1 MSNTKKYWKGI
12 EELQETPEFLNLKQ
26 NEFAE
31 ELPVDEFLGNDS
43 VGTTQTNRRDF
54 LKVLGFSVT
63 AASLAACEAP
73 VRKAIPYLNKPEEI
87 TPGVANYYA
96 STYWDGQ
103 DFGGIVVKTR
113 EARPIKVDG
122 NELCP
127 VSMGGSS
134 ARMQASVL
142 SLYDSA
148 RLRSPMKGGKDS
160 DWNTIDTEVKG
171 KLAAIAAAGGS
182 IRILTSTII
191 SPSMKSALAE
201 FSTKYPGAQ
210 VITYDAVSQKAIAD
224 AHLAS
229 HGKAMLPTYN
239 FENADVVLGIGC
251 DFLANWISPVE
262 HARQYAAKRKVS
274 KANMNM
280 SRHIQIE
287 SLLTVT
293 GSNADKRIAL
303 KPSQLASAAVMLYN
317 KLTGNALAV
326 KGTDKDSEIAKAAS
340 ELTKAGSGKAL
351 VVCGINDPNVQMV
364 VNAINMHLGAYG
376 STINK
381 DVEDF
386 TRQGN
391 DAAVQSLISD
401 MSSRKVAA
409 LIVAGVNPVYS
420 LPNGEAFKSA
430 LASVDLTVSLSDVAD
445 ETASACKIIA
455 PSHHYL
461 ESWNDVNPR
470 SGYYALGQPVIN
482 PLGKTRHALESILV
496 WSDNTTSAHDYI
508 AKYWETVIYPSNSSA
523 VAGGFTAFWN
533 KTLHDGMLPKITQV
547 AAPAVAATTDNSA
560 GKVIVPI
567 ISAPAPA
574 SISMDLNAAASAI
587 SSKASSAN
595 GTEVVVYEKTGMG
608 WGAQA
613 NNPWLQEL
621 PDPITKATWDNYILM
636 NPDEMKEK
644 GLNVLMGQE
653 QLSDIVELKSGS
665 VTLSLPALA
674 QPGLPK
680 GVVAVAVGYGRTAA
694 GKTANG
700 IGANAFALVGNANGF
715 FQYSASGASV
725 SDSKGKYNI
734 AATQTHHTMMGR
746 EIVKETTLEAYRKDQ
761 RAGNEQ
767 ILLATNSAVV
777 GKNGKATPQELD
789 LWDNFEYKNHFWNM
803 AIDLNSCIGCGSC
816 VVSCTAENN
825 VPVVGKDEVRR
836 SREMHWMR
844 IDRYY
849 TSDMNEE
856 VAEKDGVGAIDKFL
870 AMEVPSTGDS
880 LEVVFQPVMCQ
891 HCNQAPCETVCPV
904 LATTHS
910 LEGLNQMTYNR
921 CIGTRY
927 CANNCPYK
935 VRRFNWFRYNEN
947 EQFDFNMFDDMGK
960 MVLNPD
966 VTVRSRGVMEKCSM
980 CIQRIQ
986 AGKLSAKKK
995 GERPVDG
1002 SIKTACQQA
1011 CPTNAITFGDF
1022 NDENSAVRKAW
1033 NDERKYQLLEEVGT
1047 QPSVY
1052 YLTKVRNKSAN
1063 SNA

>member
-31 ELPVDEFLGNDS
+31 ELPVDKFLGDDNL
-43 VGTTQTNRRDF
+43 VNTNTNRRDF

-96 STYWDGQ
+96 SSYWDGQ
-103 DFGGIVVKTR
+103 DFASVVIKTR
-113 EARPIKVDG
+113 EGRPIKVDG
-122 NELCP
+122 NELCNITG
-127 VSMGGSS
+127 GGST
-134 ARMQASVL
+134 ARVQASVL
-142 SLYDSA
+142 SLYDSN
-148 RLRSPMKGGKDS
+148 RLRKPQINGKSAEWTAVDS
-160 DWNTIDTEVKG
+160 EVKS
-171 KLAAIAAAGGS
+171 KLEAISARGGN

-191 SPSMKSALAE
+191 SPSVKAAVAE
-201 FSTKYPGAQ
+201 FSTKYPTTQ
-210 VITYDAVSQKAIAD
+210 VVTYDAVSQKAIAD
-224 AHLAS
+224 AHLVT
-229 HGKAMLPTYN
+229 HGSAMIPTYQ
-239 FENADVVLGIGC
+239 FDKADFVLGIGC
-251 DFLANWISPVE
+251 DFLSNWLSPVE
-262 HARQYAAKRKVS
+262 YARQYASKRKVN
-274 KANMNM
+274 KEKKEM

-287 SLLTVT
+287 SLLSLT
-293 GSNADKRIAL
+293 GSNADRRISL
-303 KPSQLASAAVMLYN
+303 KPSELGLAAITIYN
-317 KLTGNALAV
+317 KLTGASLSTKSTEKDNAISEVVKELANF
-326 KGTDKDSEIAKAAS
+326 KGR
-340 ELTKAGSGKAL
+340 AL
-351 VVCGINDPNVQMV
+351 VVCGINDPAIQQV
-364 VNAINMHLGAYG
+364 VNGINAYLGSYG
-376 STINK
+376 TTINTS
-381 DVEDF
+381 VADF

-391 DAAVQSLISD
+391 DSAVSDLISE
-401 MSSRKVAA
+401 MNAGKVDA
-409 LIVAGVNPVYS
+409 LIIHGTNPVYS
-420 LPNGEAFKSA
+420 LPNGDAFKSA
-430 LASVDLTVSLSDVAD
+430 LSKVDLSISFSDVAD
-445 ETASACKIIA
+445 ETASACKVIA
-455 PSHHYL
+455 PSSHYM
-461 ESWNDVNPR
+461 ESWSDANPR
-470 SGYYALGQPVIN
+470 SGYFTLGQPVIS
-482 PLGKTRHALESILV
+482 PLGSTREALESLLN
-496 WSDNTTSAHDYI
+496 WAGNSSNAHDYI
-508 AKYWETVIYPSNSSA
+508 AKVWETTLYPTSGEIS
-523 VAGGFTAFWN
+523 GFTNFWN
-533 KTLHDGMLPKITQV
+533 KTLNTGLLTKVSQPVTTVPETAKPTSTATSAVTASVESKPV
-547 AAPAVAATTDNSA
+547 A
-560 GKVIVPI
+560 
-567 ISAPAPA
+567 
-574 SISMDLNAAASAI
+574 DLSSAAASIVSTA
-587 SSKASSAN
+587 KSAK
-595 GTEVVVYEKTGMG
+595 GTEVVIYEKTGIG

-621 PDPITKATWDNYILM
+621 PDPVTKVTWDNYVLM

-644 GLNVLMGQE
+644 GFNVIMGQE
-653 QLSDIVELKSGS
+653 QLSDVVEIS
-665 VTLSLPALA
+665 VGGKKLSLPTVA

-680 GVVAVAVGYGRTAA
+680 GVIAIAVGYGRTAA

-700 IGANAFALVGNANGF
+700 IGANAFSIVGNAGGY
-715 FQYSASGASV
+715 FQYNVFGATISN
-725 SDSKGKYNI
+725 STGKHSI

-746 EIVKETTLEAYRKDQ
+746 QIVKETTLEEYKKDSK
-761 RAGNEQ
+761 AGNED
-767 ILLATNSAVV
+767 ILLATNLKNV
-777 GKNGKATPQELD
+777 GKDGKAKPQELD
-789 LWDNFEYKNHFWNM
+789 LWQNFEYKNHFWNM

-844 IDRYY
+844 IDRYF
-849 TSDMNEE
+849 TSSMNEE
-856 VAEKDGVGAIDKFL
+856 VAEKEGVGAIDKFL
-870 AMEVPSTGDS
+870 KMEVPSTDDS

-947 EQFDFNMFDDMGK
+947 EAFDFNMYDDMGK

-980 CIQRIQ
+980 CVQRIQ
-986 AGKLSAKKK
+986 AGKLTAKKK

-1011 CPTNAITFGDF
+1011 CPTHAITFGDF

-1052 YLTKVRNKSAN
+1052 YLTKIRNKPATSKA
-1063 SNA
+1063 

>member
-43 VGTTQTNRRDF
+43 VGSSQTNRRDF

-113 EARPIKVDG
+113 EGRPIKVDG

-148 RLRSPMKGGKDS
+148 RLRNPMKGGKDA
-160 DWNTIDTEVKG
+160 DWNSIDTEVKG

-191 SPSMKSALAE
+191 SPSMKAAIAE
-201 FSTKYPGAQ
+201 FSIKYPGTQ
-210 VITYDAVSQKAIAD
+210 VISYDAVSQKAVAD

-239 FENADVVLGIGC
+239 FENADVVVGIGC

-317 KLTGNALAV
+317 KLTGNALAA
-326 KGTDKDSEIAKAAS
+326 KATDKDSEIAKAAS
-340 ELTKAGSGKAL
+340 ELSKAGAGKAL

-364 VNAINMHLGAYG
+364 VNAINMHLGSYG

-391 DAAVQSLISD
+391 DAAVQ
-401 MSSRKVAA
+401 A
-409 LIVAGVNPVYS
+409 LIADMNGKKVGALIIAGVNPAYS
-420 LPNGEAFKSA
+420 LPNGEAFKAA
-430 LASVDLTVSLSDVAD
+430 LSSVDLTVSLSDVAD

-470 SGYYALGQPVIN
+470 TGYYALGQPVIN

-508 AKYWETVIYPSNSSA
+508 AKYWETTIYPSNSYA

-547 AAPAVAATTDNSA
+547 AAPAAVATTENSA
-560 GKVIVPI
+560 GKVIVPVTTE
-567 ISAPAPA
+567 SVPV
-574 SISMDLNAAASAI
+574 SSGMDLNAAASAI
-587 SSKASSAN
+587 SSKASSSN

-653 QLSDIVELKSGS
+653 QLSDLVELKAGS

-700 IGANAFALVGNANGF
+700 IGANAFSLVGTSNGY
-715 FQYSASGASV
+715 FQYSASGASI
-725 SDSKGKYNI
+725 SESKGKYNI

-746 EIVKETTLEAYRKDQ
+746 QIVKETTLEEYRKDQ
-761 RAGNEQ
+761 KAGNEQ

-856 VAEKDGVGAIDKFL
+856 RAEKEGVGAIDKFL

-980 CIQRIQ
+980 CVQRIQ

>member
-12 EELQETPEFLNLKQ
+12 EELQETPEFLNHKQ

-31 ELPVDEFLGNDS
+31 ELPVDKFLGDDKLVN
-43 VGTTQTNRRDF
+43 TNTNRRDF

-63 AASLAACEAP
+63 AASLAACETP

-96 STYWDGQ
+96 SSYWDGQ
-103 DFGGIVVKTR
+103 DFSSVVVKTR

-122 NELCP
+122 NELCTITN
-127 VSMGGSS
+127 GGST
-134 ARMQASVL
+134 ARVQASVL
-142 SLYDSA
+142 SLYDSN
-148 RLRSPMKGGKDS
+148 RLRKPQMNGKAAE
-160 DWNTIDTEVKG
+160 WTAIDIEVKS
-171 KLAAIAAAGGS
+171 KLTAIAQRGGN

-191 SPSMKSALAE
+191 SPSIKAAVGE
-201 FSTKYPGAQ
+201 FITAYPTTQ
-210 VITYDAVSQKAIAD
+210 VVTYDAVSLKAIAD
-224 AHLAS
+224 AHLAT
-229 HGKAMLPTYN
+229 HGKAMIPTYQ
-239 FENADVVLGIGC
+239 FDKADFVLGIGC
-251 DFLANWISPVE
+251 DFLTNWLSPVE
-262 HARQYAAKRKVS
+262 YARQYASKRKLS
-274 KANMNM
+274 KEKKEM

-287 SLLTVT
+287 SLLSLT
-293 GSNADKRIAL
+293 GSNADKRVSL
-303 KPSQLASAAVMLYN
+303 KPSQLGLAAISIYN
-317 KLTGNALAV
+317 KLTGSSISTAA
-326 KGTDKDSEIAKAAS
+326 TDKDSAIAEVAKELAS
-340 ELTKAGSGKAL
+340 YKGRAL
-351 VVCGINDPNVQMV
+351 VVCGINDPAIQQV
-364 VNAINMHLGAYG
+364 VNAINTYLGAYG
-376 STINK
+376 NTINT
-381 DVEDF
+381 DVIDY

-391 DAAVQSLISD
+391 DAAVANLVSEMNAGSVD
-401 MSSRKVAA
+401 A
-409 LIVAGVNPVYS
+409 LIIHGTNPVYS
-420 LPNGEAFKSA
+420 LANGDVFKTA
-430 LASVDLTVSLSDVAD
+430 LNKVDLSVSLSDVAD

-455 PSHHYL
+455 PNSHYL
-461 ESWNDVNPR
+461 ESWSDANPR
-470 SGYYALGQPVIN
+470 TGHYTLGQPVIN
-482 PLGKTRHALESILV
+482 PLGSTREALESLLN
-496 WSDNTTSAHDYI
+496 WAGNTTNAHDYI
-508 AKYWETVIYPSNSSA
+508 AKYWETMLYATSA
-523 VAGGFTAFWN
+523 EIAGFSTFWN
-533 KTLHDGMLPKITQV
+533 KTLNAGLLVKSTEIVSNPIV
-547 AAPAVAATTDNSA
+547 TTT
-560 GKVIVPI
+560 
-567 ISAPAPA
+567 PA
-574 SISMDLNAAASAI
+574 STSTPVVSDIKPVADLSAAV
-587 SSKASSAN
+587 SSIVSSAKAAK
-595 GTEVVVYEKTGMG
+595 GIEVVIYEKTGLG

-621 PDPITKATWDNYILM
+621 PDPVTKVTWDNYVLM
-636 NPDEMKEK
+636 NPDEMIEK
-644 GLNVLMGQE
+644 GFNVLMGQE
-653 QLSDIVELKSGS
+653 QLSDTVD
-665 VTLSLPALA
+665 VTIGTKKLSLPAVA

-680 GVVAVAVGYGRTAA
+680 GVVAIAVGYGRTAA

-700 IGANAFALVGNANGF
+700 IGANAFSLVGTSGGYYQFNI
-715 FQYSASGASV
+715 SGASI
-725 SDSKGKYNI
+725 SGSTGKYNI

-746 EIVKETTLEAYRKDQ
+746 QIVKETTLEEYKKDSK
-761 RAGNEQ
+761 AGNEDL
-767 ILLATNSAVV
+767 LLATNLKNI
-777 GKNGKATPQELD
+777 GKDGKAKPQELD
-789 LWDNFEYKNHFWNM
+789 LWQNFEYKNHFWNM

-844 IDRYY
+844 IDRYF
-849 TSDMNEE
+849 TSSMNEE
-856 VAEKDGVGAIDKFL
+856 VAEKEGVGAIDKFL
-870 AMEVPSTGDS
+870 KMEVPSTDDS

-947 EQFDFNMFDDMGK
+947 EAFDFNMYDDMGK

-980 CIQRIQ
+980 CVQRIQ

-995 GERPVDG
+995 SERPADG

-1022 NDENSAVRKAW
+1022 NDQNSAVRKAW

-1052 YLTKVRNKSAN
+1052 YLTKVRNKPATTK
-1063 SNA
+1063 A

>member
-43 VGTTQTNRRDF
+43 VGSSQTNRRDF

-113 EARPIKVDG
+113 EGRPIKVDG

-148 RLRSPMKGGKDS
+148 RLRNPMKGGKDA
-160 DWNTIDTEVKG
+160 DWNSIDTEVKG

-191 SPSMKSALAE
+191 SPSMKAALAE
-201 FSTKYPGAQ
+201 FSVKYPGTQ
-210 VITYDAVSQKAIAD
+210 VISYDAVSQKAIAD

-239 FENADVVLGIGC
+239 FENADVVVGIGC

-303 KPSQLASAAVMLYN
+303 KPSQLASAAVMLYS
-317 KLTGNALAV
+317 KLTGNALAA
-326 KGTDKDSEIAKAAS
+326 KATDKDSEIAKAAS
-340 ELTKAGSGKAL
+340 ELSKAGAGKAL

-364 VNAINMHLGAYG
+364 VNAINMHLGSYG

-391 DAAVQSLISD
+391 DAAVQALIAE
-401 MSSRKVAA
+401 MNGRKVGA
-409 LIVAGVNPVYS
+409 LIIAGVNPAYS
-420 LPNGEAFKSA
+420 LPNGEAFKAA
-430 LASVDLTVSLSDVAD
+430 LSSVDLTVSLSDVAD

-470 SGYYALGQPVIN
+470 TGYYALGQPVIN
-482 PLGKTRHALESILV
+482 PLGKTRHALESVLV

-508 AKYWETVIYPSNSSA
+508 AKYWETTIYPSNSSA

-547 AAPAVAATTDNSA
+547 AAPAAVATTENSA
-560 GKVIVPI
+560 GKVIVPVTI
-567 ISAPAPA
+567 ESVPVASA
-574 SISMDLNAAASAI
+574 MDLNAAASAI
-587 SSKASSAN
+587 SSKASSSN

-653 QLSDIVELKSGS
+653 QLSDLVELKAGS
-665 VTLSLPALA
+665 ITLSLPALA

-700 IGANAFALVGNANGF
+700 IGANAFSLVGTSNGY
-715 FQYSASGASV
+715 FQYSASGASI
-725 SDSKGKYNI
+725 SESKGKYNI

-746 EIVKETTLEAYRKDQ
+746 QIVKETTLEAYRKDQ
-761 RAGNEQ
+761 KAGNEQ

-856 VAEKDGVGAIDKFL
+856 RAEKDGVGAIDKFL

-980 CIQRIQ
+980 CVQRIQ